1 MADQQ
6 LNLNNIDE
14 DASANNVTAFFTR
27 TGKSQLSKFDK
38 LVMFAGSS
46 TDDLKSSI
54 WSDMPKGGSSS
65 NYAEDKLIKRIDKS
79 TELEAIVQAIK
90 DIDPTLKKIFVSYYI
105 SNNFHNTMWTDVC
118 MILGYERTQANLMMW
133 RAKVSFAYRYSYHE
147 ELPIK
152 TFLVENA
159 PNIVRTNP
167 VQFPYT
173 LRTSS

>member
-1 MADQQ
+1 MAGKQ

-14 DASANNVTAFFTR
+14 ESSANNVTSFFTR

-38 LVMFAGSS
+38 LVMFSGSS

-54 WSDMPKGGSSS
+54 WSDMPKGGSSLNS
-65 NYAEDKLIKRIDKS
+65 AEDKALKRIDRS
-79 TELEAIVQAIK
+79 TELEIMVAAIQN
-90 DIDPTLKKIFVSYYI
+90 IDPTFKKIFVSYYV
-105 SNNFHNTMWTDVC
+105 SNNFHGMMWTDIC
-118 MILGYERTQANLMMW
+118 QILGYERTQANLMMW
-133 RAKVSFAYRYSYHE
+133 RAKVSFAYSYAYHE

-152 TFLVENA
+152 TFLVPNV

-173 LRTSS
+173 LRTN